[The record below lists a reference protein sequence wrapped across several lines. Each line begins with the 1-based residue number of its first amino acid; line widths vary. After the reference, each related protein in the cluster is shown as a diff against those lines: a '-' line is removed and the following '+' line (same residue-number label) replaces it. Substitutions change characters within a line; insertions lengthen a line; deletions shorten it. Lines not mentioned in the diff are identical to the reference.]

1 MTSFEFRPCGAT
13 SSRITMPP
21 SKLFV
26 LPLPHPLILLPAARI
41 TIPLSRTI
49 GEHILFLSR
58 ESDDSQPVLAAVPI
72 TTPTGL
78 QIESNGPVFSEW
90 ATAATVVRLLRPPP
104 RNPKQP
110 YLVSLLG
117 ITRVHLKTPLIL
129 SVTADPL
136 TEHPVEYP
144 GVDSNAVPSR
154 ESVEVFKSAALRL
167 LDRLAKNAIG
177 QSSRTDA
184 WSKLSGMIEET
195 SEARAAWMAD
205 VLVTAVNGEYADKL
219 GTSISI
225 SFRILRL
232 HAGWDSLLIS
242 CRP

>member
-1 MTSFEFRPCGAT
+1 M
-13 SSRITMPP
+13 
-21 SKLFV
+21 
-26 LPLPHPLILLPAARI
+26 
-41 TIPLSRTI
+41 
-49 GEHILFLSR
+49 
-58 ESDDSQPVLAAVPI
+58 
-72 TTPTGL
+72 
-78 QIESNGPVFSEW
+78 
-90 ATAATVVRLLRPPP
+90 
-104 RNPKQP
+104 
-110 YLVSLLG
+110 
-117 ITRVHLKTPLIL
+117 
-129 SVTADPL
+129 
-136 TEHPVEYP
+136 
-144 GVDSNAVPSR
+144 
-154 ESVEVFKSAALRL
+154 FKSAALRL